1 MCLLKYC
8 LIIGWKCLEEVKW
21 CNPASS
27 TKVSDILRHVRAD
40 RINKVLL
47 KPKHMVAG
55 GTCWADV
62 EKGEKK
68 TYVVYGISTD
78 SCPDASSCFDHF
90 WFKITV
96 SNGNRVRT
104 FIRRSDSAQKD
115 PELFSALPP
124 GKWSSV
130 VVAPQGGDLIIDAPT
145 VENEIHYCLELR
157 IIFCTRQ
164 TAMCGKCQ
172 TTKAGRARSVCAE
185 EDEKRSDSRCRTC
198 RENRGINGSAGVCV
212 LLTTRLKINGFSVV
226 GAWRTLR
233 LMWSHC
239 CDFIWCFDRVYT

>member
-27 TKVSDILRHVRAD
+27 TKVSDILGHVRAD

-47 KPKHMVAG
+47 KPKHMVGG

-96 SNGNRVRT
+96 SNGYRVRHLSDVL
-104 FIRRSDSAQKD
+104 ILLRRIQSSSL
-115 PELFSALPP
+115 LFLLVNDHLLSWLHREVT
-124 GKWSSV
+124 SSSML
-130 VVAPQGGDLIIDAPT
+130 QL
-145 VENEIHYCLELR
+145 
-157 IIFCTRQ
+157 
-164 TAMCGKCQ
+164 
-172 TTKAGRARSVCAE
+172 
-185 EDEKRSDSRCRTC
+185 
-198 RENRGINGSAGVCV
+198 
-212 LLTTRLKINGFSVV
+212 
-226 GAWRTLR
+226 
-233 LMWSHC
+233 
-239 CDFIWCFDRVYT
+239 